1 MYACDVQVNVF
12 VLLSLPVVEVYLCA
26 SIKAAQEVD

>member
-12 VLLSLPVVEVYLCA
+12 VLLGLSVEEVYLCA
-26 SIKAAQEVD
+26 SVKAAQEVD